1 MAITSIGYDGSVDET
16 AWTRLMGR
24 AAGTAYGVL
33 GPNDLKVTAHPT
45 LARGVVIGTGHGWG
59 HGVYDISDATATLQG
74 ADITTGIRWDM
85 VVARRNWTGVGGA
98 TTFVLITGTST
109 KTLVS
114 RNTTPGTMDDQP
126 LALVQFSG
134 GTTAPTAI
142 VDLRVWAGNGG
153 LYATDLMAR
162 DYNTQI
168 GSRLLINGEDW
179 VSVVVNGLQTWQR
192 QTAMQTVQL
201 FGAGTSLLGGVA
213 PAVASSSFYV
223 QAGTNVAFSDGS
235 GYARVTF
242 PTPFPNGLLT
252 VMLTN
257 GAADVDRTLGH
268 VVTLTPA
275 GNPRDV
281 GDKSGVSYAVACE
294 DSTGTNRLYMLGNF
308 QHRVNYIA
316 IGW

>member
-16 AWTRLMGR
+16 AWTKLMGR
-24 AAGTAYGVL
+24 AAGNMYGVA

-45 LARGVVIGTGHGWG
+45 LARGIVIGAGSGWG
-59 HGVYDISDATATLQG
+59 HGVYDTSDATATLQG
-74 ADITTGIRWDM
+74 ADIVSGIRWDM
-85 VVARRNWTGVGGA
+85 VVARRNWTGAGGA
-98 TTFVLITGTST
+98 TSFVLLTGTST
-109 KTLVS
+109 KALVS
-114 RNTTPGTMDDQP
+114 RSTTPGSIDDQP
-126 LALVQFSG
+126 LALVQFSA

-142 VDLRVWAGNGG
+142 VDLRVWPGSGG

-162 DYNTQI
+162 DYNTAI
-168 GSRLLINGEDW
+168 GSRLLINGDDW
-179 VSVVVNGLQTWQR
+179 ISVLASGLQAWQR
-192 QTAMQTVQL
+192 QSSMQAIQL
-201 FGAGTSLLGGVA
+201 FGAGTGILGGT
-213 PAVASSSFYV
+213 PAIVGNNFYV

-252 VMLTN
+252 VILTN